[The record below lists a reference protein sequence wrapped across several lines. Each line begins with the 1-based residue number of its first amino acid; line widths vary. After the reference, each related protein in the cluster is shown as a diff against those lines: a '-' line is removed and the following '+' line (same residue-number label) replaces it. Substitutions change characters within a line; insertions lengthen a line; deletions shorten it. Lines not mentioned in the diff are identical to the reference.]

1 MKKIYAAAC
10 VVTCCMGNPALALT
24 PPYCPDCSFE
34 ESIRLNDQYRH
45 MQRMEQQ
52 QRHIETQIQ
61 EMERRNQYSF

>member
-24 PPYCPDCSFE
+24 PPVCFDCSFE
-34 ESIRLNDQYRH
+34 ETMRLNDQYRH
-45 MQRMEQQ
+45 MQRMEKQ

-61 EMERRNQYSF
+61 ELEWRNRYSF